1 MKMEEIRLF
10 DSYFRNSILYSL
22 KNFDTAVDFAI
33 RYGRGQSKDLIAR
46 FIKMYVND
54 TTIDMGDRGQESLK
68 RMFAIAKERGILS
81 IDQLHFV

>member
-1 MKMEEIRLF
+1 
-10 DSYFRNSILYSL
+10 
-22 KNFDTAVDFAI
+22 
-33 RYGRGQSKDLIAR
+33 
-46 FIKMYVND
+46 MYVND